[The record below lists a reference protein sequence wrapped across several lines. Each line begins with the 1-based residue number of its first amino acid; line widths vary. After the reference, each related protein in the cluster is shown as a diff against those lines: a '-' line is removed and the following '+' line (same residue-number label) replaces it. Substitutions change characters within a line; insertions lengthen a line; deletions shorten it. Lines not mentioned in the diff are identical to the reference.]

1 VVGYASG
8 KNEGSFLQYINKSMY
23 SMSKTDA
30 GDIRDLDESDDD
42 DDVLGAAK
50 SAESLLA
57 RTDIEDMLKVDN
69 PV

>member
-1 VVGYASG
+1 
-8 KNEGSFLQYINKSMY
+8 
-23 SMSKTDA
+23 MSKTDA